1 MTNMVTING
10 ASVDADDPC
19 ALYQALYAAKLALI
33 AGERVEETEIR
44 SPVSQNRVRVSV
56 GSMEALNAEIMK
68 LAAACQ
74 AKTSGKRAR
83 FAKGI
88 SYGCTR

>member
-1 MTNMVTING
+1 MPNMVTING

-44 SPVSQNRVRVSV
+44 SPVSQNRVRIAV
-56 GSMEALNAEIMK
+56 GNMAALDAELMR
-68 LAAACQ
+68 LSAACQ

-88 SYGCTR
+88 RYGCTR